1 MQKSM
6 GFVDFS
12 ETCRLISPL
21 GSWTI
26 GSQVLRW
33 TWLRFM
39 KWVLFF
45 VQQPFAVKLFL
56 LKLFQLG
63 KTWLDNPGCLSPWEA
78 LGLRLILCCQF
89 ICVGIW
95 WVSALNPGLCKVPSK
110 QIVVFFTPGWEL
122 TWLRRLLWGLSF
134 TFVVNSQ
141 FFLGRI
147 FFVDAAQIS
156 MLHRFCTALI
166 STGFSRAKVSL
177 HAWNCYCGIADLS
190 GPFSSCSV

>member
-1 MQKSM
+1 MDLAS
-6 GFVDFS
+6 FYEVSPFFCATAFCCEIIS
-12 ETCRLISPL
+12 IETLP
-21 GSWTI
+21 I
-26 GSQVLRW
+26 GKDMTWQPWMPQSLR
-33 TWLRFM
+33 
-39 KWVLFF
+39 
-45 VQQPFAVKLFL
+45 
-56 LKLFQLG
+56 
-63 KTWLDNPGCLSPWEA
+63 
-78 LGLRLILCCQF
+78 GLRSEADFVLS
-89 ICVGIW
+89 VGIW

-156 MLHRFCTALI
+156 KSHRFCTALI